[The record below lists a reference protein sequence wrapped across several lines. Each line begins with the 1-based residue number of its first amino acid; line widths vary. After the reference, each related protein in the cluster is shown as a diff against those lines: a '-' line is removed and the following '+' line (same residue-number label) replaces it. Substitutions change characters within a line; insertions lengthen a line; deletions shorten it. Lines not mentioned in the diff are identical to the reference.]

1 MIALEKVRGSH
12 MYRLSYHDQEMTKLI
27 TWEINPDD
35 VDLDVLLDVIQTAQP
50 LPATIPAIPVGPW
63 RVPELTPEQW
73 AIVQPVIPG
82 LENYGAQAADKAA
95 HEEEMRLRNMGG
107 ALRTGI
113 NLSAEDI
120 PVFED
125 GDLPSVNWSV

>member
-50 LPATIPAIPVGPW
+50 LPATIPAFPVGARNAPEFFQPALPADW
-63 RVPELTPEQW
+63 NRVTVGNE
-73 AIVQPVIPG
+73 
-82 LENYGAQAADKAA
+82 GAEAADKAA

-125 GDLPSVNWSV
+125 GDLPPVNWGV